1 MLVGVRGIKERLRKR
16 VMWCPGPGGIKLR
29 KSWVTT
35 HHVTFIFFFFGWY
48 PPRIVRASVVR
59 TGPVHIGGTPGGR
72 VPGSRRR
79 RNSRNLRGR
88 HVGIQT
94 RPVKRDSRLRNSDV
108 MEDEE
113 DQSRRE
119 RERERERERGERKE
133 DEELD
138 DNASKFFN
146 FAK

>member
-16 VMWCPGPGGIKLR
+16 VISTCSWCPGPGGIKLR

-59 TGPVHIGGTPGGR
+59 TGPLHTGGTSGR

-94 RPVKRDSRLRNSDV
+94 RP
-108 MEDEE
+108 
-113 DQSRRE
+113 
-119 RERERERERGERKE
+119 GE
-133 DEELD
+133 
-138 DNASKFFN
+138 SKKSNLQAISCFN
-146 FAK
+146 QGQLQNCGGANQTS